1 VPLTCGTVGLASM
14 MISSPGRKLAK
25 SRDEIAR
32 EEDAE
37 TEEELDPDPDEE
49 GGDLFAAALATANS
63 FLYVC

>member
-1 VPLTCGTVGLASM
+1 M
-14 MISSPGRKLAK
+14 MISSPGRKLVK

-37 TEEELDPDPDEE
+37 TEEELELELDPDEE
-49 GGDLFAAALATANS
+49 GGHLFAAALATANS